1 MATTAASV
9 DIGEDFLRTDII
21 YDRAERALDCFD
33 VRVQPSY
40 IPPSAAAWYRFL
52 FNIRSVYAGE
62 SGKTLTR

>member
-40 IPPSAAAWYRFL
+40 IPPSAAA
-52 FNIRSVYAGE
+52 
-62 SGKTLTR
+62 